1 MMKLHKEGVYL
12 VEGAQ
17 LVPASQAQG
26 HPRLQNVTPKAA
38 KKATI
43 AYGILQAHNQSG
55 DPDALQ
61 IRFDALA
68 SHDITYVG
76 SQGVKADLQGIGVA
90 ALVVG
95 L

>member
-26 HPRLQNVTPKAA
+26 HPRLQNVTPQAA

-43 AYGILQAHNQSG
+43 AYGILQAHN
-55 DPDALQ
+55 PE
-61 IRFDALA
+61 R
-68 SHDITYVG
+68 
-76 SQGVKADLQGIGVA
+76 
-90 ALVVG
+90 
-95 L
+95 